1 MRLLLAEVRILQLP
15 IGNNMLTRKILKVLC
30 GLGGIGQYVGVLSIV
45 SLLTTEQERPTYFG
59 LCSMVGIA

>member
-1 MRLLLAEVRILQLP
+1 
-15 IGNNMLTRKILKVLC
+15 MLTRKILKVLC